1 MSNAVRGEAVLTI
14 NGRACLLR
22 PSFNALVQAEEELGP
37 LFDLVERAGDGKLRL
52 TDMAALFWH
61 CLAERG
67 DLTRDAV
74 GEAVVAQGL
83 AASTKPL
90 RILLGEILKGRV

>member
-1 MSNAVRGEAVLTI
+1 MSKEAGEGSAITVGGNA
-14 NGRACLLR
+14 
-22 PSFNALVQAEEELGP
+22 SFA
-37 LFDLVERAGDGKLRL
+37 DGAKLKLRL

-74 GEAVVAQGL
+74 GEAGVAQGR
-83 AASTKPL
+83 AASTKLL